1 MSMSIIRKIS
11 TEACHDCGVPST
23 KLIDGVAYCAHC
35 GDNILLRTIKKC
47 IEGIEEATVTLKVMP
62 KGVLDAKEKSSN

>member
-1 MSMSIIRKIS
+1 MSIIKKAS
-11 TEACHDCGVPST
+11 TEACHDCGIPST

-35 GDNILLRTIKKC
+35 GDNILLRTIKRC

-62 KGVLDAKEKSSN
+62 KGVPQTTEVPL